1 MKNRI
6 IIIVIGLIILLGLW
20 VLGPKLYAHQ
30 IADETFTNEPFVY
43 EITYMH
49 LDQDGQDEMDL
60 AFMQSYITL
69 SQSKD
74 VLINDLSDIKED
86 VASTYDIN
94 YTYPSYGMMNSG
106 YRGCHG
112 DEIGGYEYGYQSYE
126 WVYLHASLSLRN
138 EMDQLLLNK
147 LSEGSFAGLTDQNLI
162 ELFHELKTEVLETI

>member
-6 IIIVIGLIILLGLW
+6 IIIVFGLIILSGLW
-20 VLGPKLYAHQ
+20 VFGPRLYAHQ
-30 IADETFTNEPFVY
+30 IDDQDFTSETYTY

-49 LDQDGQDEMDL
+49 LDQDGQNEMDL
-60 AFMQSYITL
+60 AFIQSYIAL
-69 SQSKD
+69 SQTKD
-74 VLINDLSDIKED
+74 VIKEDLLDIKEN

-112 DEIGGYEYGYQSYE
+112 DETDGYGYQSYE

-138 EMDQLLLNK
+138 EMDQLLLDQ
-147 LSEGSFAGLTDQNLI
+147 LSESSFAGLTDQNLI